1 MTTELIGF
9 SILGRLHTGSVTVL
23 VFLFLDLSLGVVL
36 SYFSS
41 PSKSFIDPMYAV
53 VIKRD
58 S

>member
-9 SILGRLHTGSVTVL
+9 SILGRLHIGPVMVL
-23 VFLFLDLSLGVVL
+23 GYLFLDLSLGVVL
-36 SYFSS
+36 SYISS